1 MITFTVKNQ
10 IYILWMNTFTK
21 IKFRKT
27 TKISYLIVTFF
38 ILNILNYSTFAQA
51 NDSLATTK
59 IKPLDFSKEFDVQ
72 EYKINQN
79 LTYQYQKPKFWDFVT
94 KLPSDFGLFGKQF
107 IERDNL
113 IWFGASVG
121 STLALIPI
129 DQKITDSSRDFGA
142 KIGFSDAHTYSGPLK
157 SFPTN
162 INSGIYKLGNG
173 FTAILVGG
181 GLLTYGLI
189 KHNYRAVHTSSE
201 IVEGLI
207 ASGLLVQPFKRI
219 TGRESPFIAEQ
230 NGNSGGAWNPFPSF
244 KAYAKET
251 PNYDAMPSGHL
262 TTLMTTVV
270 IISENYKEVKWIKP
284 VGYGLMGLMSF
295 EMLQSK
301 VHWASDYPLAI
312 FMGYLIGK
320 SIVKNRI
327 TEKITTNV
335 GDLKKFKPKF
345 HYSFGSNQNFSV
357 AGISMI
363 F

>member
-1 MITFTVKNQ
+1 MQQN
-10 IYILWMNTFTK
+10 
-21 IKFRKT
+21 
-27 TKISYLIVTFF
+27 
-38 ILNILNYSTFAQA
+38 NYSFFFSLKPTFKKLFLTLLFFSLSNTILEAQTQDSITQTVTKPIDLAA
-51 NDSLATTK
+51 NL
-59 IKPLDFSKEFDVQ
+59 DVQ

-79 LTYQYQKPKFWDFVT
+79 LTYEYQKPKFWDFIT

-107 IERDNL
+107 VQRDNL

-121 STLALIPI
+121 STLALIPF
-129 DQKITDSSRDFGA
+129 DQKITDSSRDLGEQ
-142 KIGFSDAHTYSGPLK
+142 IGFNEAHTYSGPLK

-230 NGNSGGAWNPFPSF
+230 NGNPGGAWNPFPSF
-244 KAYAKET
+244 KAYAKDT

-284 VGYGLMGLMSF
+284 VGYGLMGLMSY

-301 VHWASDYPLAI
+301 VHWASDYPMAI

-327 TEKITTNV
+327 TEKINTNV
-335 GDLKKFKPKF
+335 GELKKFKPKF
-345 HYSFGSNQNFSV
+345 HYSFSSNQDYSI
-357 AGISMI
+357 AGVSMV